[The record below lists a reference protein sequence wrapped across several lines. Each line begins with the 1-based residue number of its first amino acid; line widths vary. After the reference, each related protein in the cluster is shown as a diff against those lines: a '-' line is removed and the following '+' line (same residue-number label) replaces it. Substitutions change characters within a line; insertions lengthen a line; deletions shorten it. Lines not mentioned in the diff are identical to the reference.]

1 MFLMFIA
8 VGLVVVT
15 VAIHAAGFS
24 ALIRTMMRSHALDRS
39 GFRRVTLLVIGLA
52 CWLILL
58 NLIEI
63 SVWALS
69 YIWLGCLPD
78 AESAFYFAGVTY
90 TSVGFGDLVLNRPW
104 RMLAPLQ
111 ALTGLLMHGLSTG
124 LFFAFVSRWIGNWMQ
139 RKTA

>member
-63 SVWALS
+63 SVGRCPISGWAAFRTPSLRS
-69 YIWLGCLPD
+69 TVQASPTPPL
-78 AESAFYFAGVTY
+78 ASAT
-90 TSVGFGDLVLNRPW
+90 W
-104 RMLAPLQ
+104 C
-111 ALTGLLMHGLSTG
+111 
-124 LFFAFVSRWIGNWMQ
+124 
-139 RKTA
+139 